1 MENNIP
7 EDIIEARKLL
17 ETSLRMNDHDK
28 RVNYFD
34 STIEL
39 SNDYLEINPHS
50 HHKTYIENI
59 KMTYL
64 RSLINNLPT
73 SNVDLEIWF
82 NYTALF
88 MRKCPIEFNTIIG
101 NDPILKKIYRE
112 FDAHYLEIK
121 KIFFEA

>member
-1 MENNIP
+1 MEKFIP

-34 STIEL
+34 SAIEL
-39 SNDYLEINPHS
+39 SNDYLELNPHS
-50 HHKTYIENI
+50 HHKIYIENI

-64 RSLINNLPT
+64 RSLIKNLPT
-73 SNVDLEIWF
+73 NNVDIKIWF

-88 MRKCPIEFNTIIG
+88 MRKYPLEFNTIIE
-101 NDPILKKIYRE
+101 NDPTLKKIYNE
-112 FDAHYLEIK
+112 FDAHYLEMK
-121 KIFFEA
+121 EFFFEA